1 VTLDSRTAVEFPQSE
16 SDPAPPG
23 TIAAMGWRILPLL
36 GVAYL
41 FAYMD
46 RVNVG
51 FAALQMNADLGF
63 SATVYGLG
71 GGMFFL
77 AYALFEV
84 PSNMI
89 CSRVGARRWIARI
102 MITWGV
108 LSAGTML
115 VQTAWQFYLVRFL
128 LGAAEAGFF
137 PGIVFYLAHWFPKA
151 VRGRALSAIYML
163 GALAGVV
170 IGVLSPL
177 LLSFDGQHGL
187 AGWQWLFL
195 VEGLPAA
202 LIGVLVL
209 LYLPEAPE
217 RVRWL
222 DDAQKAW
229 IARALANDAEA
240 HGPPDAHGVL
250 AALRHPQVWRLGLF
264 GFLTIGTA
272 ITFTL
277 SAPQM
282 LQAAGGLDTLH
293 VGRLTSLA
301 GLLGAAG
308 ILLAA
313 VLSDRRGE
321 RFSSMLSSIAVVG
334 LCYAL
339 MAGAAQGHAMLFVA
353 AFLTWSF
360 ATWAVSFSNV
370 MCWPDLLPKHL
381 LAVGCA
387 AINTISQIGAFLMP
401 FAWGAVQDAT
411 GGYQVGLTGLA
422 ICAGLAIVVALAARA
437 EAKQPRIHLRAAPL

>member
-1 VTLDSRTAVEFPQSE
+1 MTDSGAVAA
-16 SDPAPPG
+16 SDSAPPG
-23 TIAAMGWRILPLL
+23 TLARMAWRILPLL

-46 RVNVG
+46 RVNIS

-71 GGMFFL
+71 GGLFFL

-84 PSNMI
+84 PSNLI
-89 CSRVGARRWIARI
+89 LARVGARRWIARI
-102 MITWGV
+102 MITWG
-108 LSAGTML
+108 LLAAGMML

-137 PGIVFYLAHWFPKA
+137 PGIVFYLAHWFPSA
-151 VRGRALSAIYML
+151 VRGRALSVIYIL

-170 IGVLSPL
+170 IGILSPL
-177 LLSFDGQHGL
+177 LLSFDGAQGL
-187 AGWQWLFL
+187 QGWQWLFL

-202 LIGVLVL
+202 FVGVLVL
-209 LYLPEAPE
+209 FLLPDSPE
-217 RVRWL
+217 SARWL
-222 DDAQKAW
+222 DDGEKAW

-240 HGPPDAHGVL
+240 HGAPDAHGVL

-277 SAPQM
+277 NAPQM
-282 LQAAGGLDTLH
+282 LQASGLDTVD

-308 ILLAA
+308 ILLAG

-321 RFSSMLSSIAVVG
+321 RFSSMVTSIGVVG
-334 LCYAL
+334 LCYAI
-339 MAGAAQGHAMLFVA
+339 MAAATHGNATLFVA
-353 AFLTWSF
+353 AFLVWGL
-360 ATWAVSFSNV
+360 ATWAVSFANI
-370 MCWPDLLPKHL
+370 MCWPDLIPRHL

-387 AINTISQIGAFLMP
+387 AINTVSQIGAFLMP

-411 GGYQVGLTGLA
+411 GGFETGLW
-422 ICAGLAIVVALAARA
+422 GLALGAALAVLVALAARGKA
-437 EAKQPRIHLRAAPL
+437 RRTRLELSPA

>member
-1 VTLDSRTAVEFPQSE
+1 MGVVRPIEGRE
-16 SDPAPPG
+16 GAPPG
-23 TIAAMGWRILPLL
+23 TVARMAWRILPLL

-46 RVNVG
+46 RVNIS

-71 GGMFFL
+71 GGLFFL

-84 PSNMI
+84 PSNLI
-89 CSRVGARRWIARI
+89 LTRVGARRWIARI
-102 MITWGV
+102 MITWG
-108 LSAGTML
+108 LLAAGMMF
-115 VQTAWQFYLVRFL
+115 VHAAWQFYLVRFL

-137 PGIVFYLAHWFPKA
+137 PGIVYYLAHWFPKA
-151 VRGRALSAIYML
+151 VRGRALSVIYIL

-170 IGVLSPL
+170 IGALSPF
-177 LLSFDGQHGL
+177 LLSLDGAHGL
-187 AGWQWLFL
+187 QGWQWLFL

-202 LIGVLVL
+202 LVGVLVL
-209 LYLPEAPE
+209 VFLPEGPDSAH
-217 RVRWL
+217 WL
-222 DDAQKAW
+222 SDAEKAWITEVLADDAQ
-229 IARALANDAEA
+229 A
-240 HGPPDAHGVL
+240 HGSPDTVGVL

-282 LQAAGGLDTLH
+282 LAAATGLSTGSIGQLA
-293 VGRLTSLA
+293 VLA

-308 ILLAA
+308 ILLAG

-321 RFSSMLSSIAVVG
+321 RFSTMVISIAVVAI
-334 LCYAL
+334 CYAI
-339 MAGAAQGHAMLFVA
+339 MASGMRSHAILFAATYLVW
-353 AFLTWSF
+353 AF
-360 ATWAVSFSNV
+360 AVWAVSFGNI

-387 AINTISQIGAFLMP
+387 AINTMSQLGAFLMP
-401 FAWGAVQDAT
+401 YAWGAARDAT
-411 GGYQVGLTGLA
+411 GGFELGL
-422 ICAGLAIVVALAARA
+422 AGLAIGAALAVLVALAARA
-437 EAKQPRIHLRAAPL
+437 QARQPRLKLQPA

>member
-1 VTLDSRTAVEFPQSE
+1 MTDFPVATAIDAAPAGTLSRMA
-16 SDPAPPG
+16 
-23 TIAAMGWRILPLL
+23 WRILPLL

-46 RVNVG
+46 RVNIG
-51 FAALQMNADLGF
+51 FAALRMNADLGF

-71 GGMFFL
+71 GGLFFL

-84 PSNMI
+84 PSNLI
-89 CSRVGARRWIARI
+89 LARVGARPWIARI

-108 LSAGTML
+108 LAAGMMF
-115 VQTAWQFYLVRFL
+115 VHAAWQFYLVRFL

-137 PGIVFYLAHWFPKA
+137 PGVVYYLSHWFPSA
-151 VRGRALSAIYML
+151 VRGRALSVIYIL

-170 IGVLSPL
+170 IGALSPW
-177 LLSFDGQHGL
+177 LLSLDGARGL
-187 AGWQWLFL
+187 HGWQWLFL
-195 VEGLPAA
+195 VEGLPAV
-202 LIGVLVL
+202 LVGVLVL
-209 LYLPEAPE
+209 FMLPESPDSA
-217 RVRWL
+217 RWL
-222 DDAQKAW
+222 DADDKAW

-240 HGPPDAHGVL
+240 HGPADAHGVL

-282 LQAAGGLDTLH
+282 LQAAGGLDTVG
-293 VGRLTSLA
+293 VGRLTILA

-308 ILLAA
+308 ILLAG

-321 RFSSMLSSIAVVG
+321 RFSTMVISIGVVG
-334 LCYAL
+334 ICYAI
-339 MAGAAQGHAMLFVA
+339 MAAATHGNATLFIA
-353 AFLTWSF
+353 AYLIWAF
-360 ATWAVSFSNV
+360 ATWAVSFGNI
-370 MCWPDLLPKHL
+370 MCWPDLLPGHL

-387 AINTISQIGAFLMP
+387 AINTVSQLGAFLMP
-401 FAWGAVQDAT
+401 YAWGAAQDAT
-411 GGYQVGLTGLA
+411 GGFSVGL
-422 ICAGLAIVVALAARA
+422 AGLSLGAAVAVIVALAAQARA
-437 EAKQPRIHLRAAPL
+437 RRPRPTLQTA

>member
-1 VTLDSRTAVEFPQSE
+1 MSDTGHTAGG
-16 SDPAPPG
+16 DPAPPG
-23 TIAAMGWRILPLL
+23 TLGKMAWRILPLL

-46 RVNVG
+46 RVNIS

-71 GGMFFL
+71 GGLFFL

-84 PSNMI
+84 PSNLI
-89 CSRVGARRWIARI
+89 LTKVGARRWIARI
-102 MITWGV
+102 MITWGL
-108 LSAGTML
+108 LSAATML

-151 VRGRALSAIYML
+151 VRGRSLSVIYVL

-170 IGVLSPL
+170 IGILSPAL
-177 LLSFDGQHGL
+177 LALDGAQGL

-202 LIGVLVL
+202 IVGLLVL
-209 LYLPEAPE
+209 LLLPDAPASA
-217 RVRWL
+217 RWL
-222 DDAQKAW
+222 SDAEKAW

-250 AALRHPQVWRLGLF
+250 AALRHPLVWRLGLF

-282 LQAAGGLDTLH
+282 LQSAGGLET
-293 VGRLTSLA
+293 VEIGRLTSLA

-308 ILLAA
+308 ILLAGF
-313 VLSDRRGE
+313 LSDRRGE
-321 RFSSMLSSIAVVG
+321 RFSTMMISIATVG
-334 LCYAL
+334 ACYAL
-339 MAGAAQGHAMLFVA
+339 MAASTHGNASLFIAAYLVWG
-353 AFLTWSF
+353 F
-360 ATWAVSFSNV
+360 ATWAVSFGNI
-370 MCWPDLLPKHL
+370 MCWPDLLPRHL

-387 AINTISQIGAFLMP
+387 AINTVSQIGAFLMP
-401 FAWGAVQDAT
+401 YAWGAAQDAT
-411 GGYQVGLTGLA
+411 GGFEAGLSGLA
-422 ICAGLAIVVALAARA
+422 VGAGLAVLVALATRARA
-437 EAKQPRIHLRAAPL
+437 SGPRLEPRPA

>member
-1 VTLDSRTAVEFPQSE
+1 MTDSAAAGSLA
-16 SDPAPPG
+16 APDG
-23 TIAAMGWRILPLL
+23 LVRRMAWRILPLL

-46 RVNVG
+46 RVNIS

-71 GGMFFL
+71 GGLFFL

-84 PSNMI
+84 PSNLI
-89 CSRVGARRWIARI
+89 LTKVGARRWIARI
-102 MITWGV
+102 MITWGL
-108 LSAGTML
+108 LSAATML

-137 PGIVFYLAHWFPKA
+137 PGIVYYLAHWFPKA
-151 VRGRALSAIYML
+151 VRGRSLSVIYIL

-170 IGVLSPL
+170 IGVLSPP
-177 LLSFDGQHGL
+177 LLSLDGAQGL

-195 VEGLPAA
+195 VEGLPAV
-202 LIGVLVL
+202 LVGLLVL
-209 LYLPEAPE
+209 LFLPDAPE
-217 RVRWL
+217 SVSWL
-222 DDAQKAW
+222 DDSEKAW
-229 IARALANDAEA
+229 IARALANDAET
-240 HGPPDAHGVL
+240 HGPPDAQGVL
-250 AALRHPQVWRLGLF
+250 AALRHPLVWQLGLF
-264 GFLTIGTA
+264 GFLTVGSA

-282 LQAAGGLDTLH
+282 LQSAAGLETVD

-308 ILLAA
+308 ILLAG

-321 RFSSMLSSIAVVG
+321 RFSTMATSIATVCA
-334 LCYAL
+334 CYAV
-339 MAGAAQGHAMLFVA
+339 MAAATHGHAALFVA
-353 AFLTWSF
+353 AYLVWAF
-360 ATWAVSFSNV
+360 ATWAVSFGNV

-387 AINTISQIGAFLMP
+387 AINTVSQVGAFLMP
-401 FAWGAVQDAT
+401 YAWGALQDAT
-411 GGYQVGLTGLA
+411 GGFEAGLLGLA
-422 ICAGLAIVVALAARA
+422 AAAALAVAVALATRATARG
-437 EAKQPRIHLRAAPL
+437 LRRELIPA